1 MAREILTEE
10 ERIRRRNESKRRY
23 VEKKRAER
31 AQAEA
36 VLVEQIPEE
45 ANIPDYKRMYEEVA
59 ERNNLLEAKCA
70 EYEHIIKS
78 YGERERLAS
87 QNAQNIKLEANAK
100 IQYMLDAAK
109 HAYLSMQ
116 FAANSNDFTK
126 EAK

>member
-10 ERIRRRNESKRRY
+10 ERIRRRNESKQRY
-23 VEKKRAER
+23 VEKKRREKELAKANAEEIF
-31 AQAEA
+31 EA
-36 VLVEQIPEE
+36 
-45 ANIPDYKRMYEEVA
+45 APDYKLMYENATE
-59 ERNNLLEAKCA
+59 ENNLLKAKLA

-87 QNAQNIKLEANAK
+87 QNTQNIKLEANAK

-116 FAANSNDFTK
+116 FAANSSDFTK

>member
-1 MAREILTEE
+1 MAREVLTEE
-10 ERIRRRNESKRRY
+10 ERIRRRNESKQRY
-23 VEKKRAER
+23 AEKKKAER
-31 AQAEA
+31 EQAKALLANQEA
-36 VLVEQIPEE
+36 M
-45 ANIPDYKRMYEEVA
+45 PDYKAMYQTAHEEN
-59 ERNNLLEAKCA
+59 ELLKAKLT

-87 QNAQNIKLEANAK
+87 QNAQTIKLEANAK

>member
-10 ERIRRRNESKRRY
+10 ERIRRRNESKQRY
-23 VEKKRAER
+23 VEKKRLEREQAKALIAE
-31 AQAEA
+31 QSAEA
-36 VLVEQIPEE
+36 VM
-45 ANIPDYKRMYEEVA
+45 PDYKTMYNKLLEE
-59 ERNNLLEAKCA
+59 NNLLTAKLT

-87 QNAQNIKLEANAK
+87 QNTQSIKLEANAK

-116 FAANSNDFTK
+116 FAANSNEFTK

>member
-10 ERIRRRNESKRRY
+10 ERIRRRNESKQRY
-23 VEKKRAER
+23 VEKKKAER
-31 AQAEA
+31 ELAKQLATMPAEA
-36 VLVEQIPEE
+36 HPDWQAMYQKEHEE
-45 ANIPDYKRMYEEVA
+45 ND
-59 ERNNLLEAKCA
+59 LLKAKLA

-78 YGERERLAS
+78 YGERDRLAS
-87 QNAQNIKLEANAK
+87 QNIQNIKLEANAK

-126 EAK
+126 DAK

>member
-10 ERIRRRNESKRRY
+10 ERIRRRNESKQRY
-23 VEKKRAER
+23 VEKKRKER
-31 AQAEA
+31 ELAKRLESIAEA
-36 VLVEQIPEE
+36 NCPDWHAMYQKEHEE
-45 ANIPDYKRMYEEVA
+45 ND
-59 ERNNLLEAKCA
+59 LLKAKLA

-87 QNAQNIKLEANAK
+87 QNTQNIRLEANAK